1 MYKYISFTKTIN
13 AMIIILKELIPTE
26 KQNVVKILNQLLQGQ
41 YMGIHSYE
49 EFIKNLDDSSPL
61 CNRFV
66 TIQKDLKHHADL
78 LSERIQ
84 ELHGTPET
92 SEGVIGKIELFISQ
106 IFDQSKTEK
115 EILKHA
121 IKGENLY
128 GIKMTE
134 KLVRDKLDEKS
145 LNLVQTVLDKQRE
158 HVDYLK
164 SELH

>member
-1 MYKYISFTKTIN
+1 MEEQKVTK
-13 AMIIILKELIPTE
+13 P
-26 KQNVVKILNQLLQGQ
+26 LNKLLQGQ

-49 EFIKNLDDSSPL
+49 EFIKNLDDASPL
-61 CNRFV
+61 RSRFIM
-66 TIQKDLKHHADL
+66 IQKDLKHHAEL

-84 ELHGTPET
+84 ELHGTPAT
-92 SEGVIGKIELFISQ
+92 SEGVIGKIEQFISQ
-106 IFDQSKTEK
+106 IFDHPQGEK
-115 EILKHA
+115 DILKHA

-145 LNLVQTVLDKQRE
+145 MSLVHQILDNQRE

>member
-1 MYKYISFTKTIN
+1 MEEQKVTK
-13 AMIIILKELIPTE
+13 P
-26 KQNVVKILNQLLQGQ
+26 LNKLLQGQ

-49 EFIKNLDDSSPL
+49 EFIKNLDDASPL
-61 CNRFV
+61 RSRFIM
-66 TIQKDLKHHADL
+66 IQKDLKHHAEL

-84 ELHGTPET
+84 ELHGTPAT
-92 SEGVIGKIELFISQ
+92 SEGVIGKIEQFISL
-106 IFDQSKTEK
+106 IFDHPQGEK
-115 EILKHA
+115 DILKHA

-145 LNLVQTVLDKQRE
+145 MSLVHQILDNQRE

>member
-1 MYKYISFTKTIN
+1 MF
-13 AMIIILKELIPTE
+13 ILLKGLIPTE
-26 KQNVVKILNQLLQGQ
+26 KQNVVKTLNELLQGQ
-41 YMGIHSYE
+41 YMGIHYYE

-61 CNRFV
+61 RHRFIS
-66 TIQKDLKHHADL
+66 IQKDLKHHADL

-84 ELHGTPET
+84 ELHGTPAT
-92 SEGVIGKIELFISQ
+92 SEGLIGKIELFISQ
-106 IFDQSKTEK
+106 LFDQANSEK

-134 KLVRDKLDEKS
+134 ELVREKLDEQS
-145 LNLVQTVLDKQRE
+145 LNLVHTILDQQRE

>member
-1 MYKYISFTKTIN
+1 MEEQKVTK
-13 AMIIILKELIPTE
+13 P
-26 KQNVVKILNQLLQGQ
+26 LNKLLQGQ

-49 EFIKNLDDSSPL
+49 EFIKNLDDASPL
-61 CNRFV
+61 RSRFIM
-66 TIQKDLKHHADL
+66 IQKDLKHHAEL

-84 ELHGTPET
+84 ELHGTPAT
-92 SEGVIGKIELFISQ
+92 SEGVIGKIEQFISQ
-106 IFDQSKTEK
+106 IFDHPQGEK
-115 EILKHA
+115 DILKHA

-134 KLVRDKLDEKS
+134 NLVRDKLDEKS
-145 LNLVQTVLDKQRE
+145 MSLVHQILDKQRE

>member
-1 MYKYISFTKTIN
+1 MDNQTVIKT
-13 AMIIILKELIPTE
+13 
-26 KQNVVKILNQLLQGQ
+26 LNKLLQGQ
-41 YMGIHSYE
+41 YMGVHSYE

-61 CNRFV
+61 RNRFI

-84 ELHGTPET
+84 ELHGTPDT
-92 SEGVIGKIELFISQ
+92 SEGVIGKIQLFISQ
-106 IFDQSKTEK
+106 IFDHPLDEK

-145 LNLVQTVLDKQRE
+145 LNLVHSILDKQRE

-164 SELH
+164 SELN

>member
-1 MYKYISFTKTIN
+1 MEEQKVTK
-13 AMIIILKELIPTE
+13 P
-26 KQNVVKILNQLLQGQ
+26 LNKLLQGQ

-49 EFIKNLDDSSPL
+49 EFIKNLDDASPL
-61 CNRFV
+61 RSRFIM
-66 TIQKDLKHHADL
+66 IQKDLKHHVEL

-84 ELHGTPET
+84 ELHGTPAT
-92 SEGVIGKIELFISQ
+92 SEGVIGKIEQLISL
-106 IFDQSKTEK
+106 IFDHPQGEK
-115 EILKHA
+115 DILKHA

-145 LNLVQTVLDKQRE
+145 MSLVHQILDNQRE

>member
-1 MYKYISFTKTIN
+1 M
-13 AMIIILKELIPTE
+13 E
-26 KQNVVKILNQLLQGQ
+26 KQTVVKTLNHLLQGQ
-41 YMGIHSYE
+41 YMGIHAYE

-61 CNRFV
+61 RNRFI

-92 SEGVIGKIELFISQ
+92 SEGVMGKIELFISQ
-106 IFDQSKTEK
+106 IFDQSKNEK

-134 KLVRDKLDEKS
+134 EIVRDKLDEES
-145 LNLVQTVLDKQRE
+145 LNLVHKILEKQRE

-164 SELH
+164 SELHG

>member
-1 MYKYISFTKTIN
+1 MKGVISMEDQQIIKT
-13 AMIIILKELIPTE
+13 
-26 KQNVVKILNQLLQGQ
+26 LNKLLQGQ

-49 EFIKNLDDSSPL
+49 NFIKKLDDSSPL
-61 CNRFV
+61 RSMFI
-66 TIQKDLKHHADL
+66 TIQKDLKYHAEL

-92 SEGVIGKIELFISQ
+92 SEGVIGKIELFISEN
-106 IFDQSKTEK
+106 IDRPHDEK

-134 KLVRDKLDEKS
+134 NLVRDKLDDKS
-145 LNLVQTVLDKQRE
+145 LNLVHRILDKQRE
-158 HVDYLK
+158 HVDTLK
-164 SELH
+164 SKLHSNN

>member
-1 MYKYISFTKTIN
+1 MEEQKVTK
-13 AMIIILKELIPTE
+13 P
-26 KQNVVKILNQLLQGQ
+26 LNKLLQGQ

-49 EFIKNLDDSSPL
+49 EFIKNLDDASPL
-61 CNRFV
+61 RSRFIM
-66 TIQKDLKHHADL
+66 IQKDLKHHAEL

-84 ELHGTPET
+84 ELHGTPAT
-92 SEGVIGKIELFISQ
+92 SEGVIGKIEQFISL
-106 IFDQSKTEK
+106 IFDHPQGEK
-115 EILKHA
+115 DILKHA

-145 LNLVQTVLDKQRE
+145 MSLVHQILDKQKE

>member
-1 MYKYISFTKTIN
+1 MEEQKVTK
-13 AMIIILKELIPTE
+13 P
-26 KQNVVKILNQLLQGQ
+26 LNKLLQGQ

-49 EFIKNLDDSSPL
+49 EFIKNLDDASPL
-61 CNRFV
+61 RSRFIM
-66 TIQKDLKHHADL
+66 IQKDLKHHAEL
-78 LSERIQ
+78 PSERIQ
-84 ELHGTPET
+84 ELHGTPAT
-92 SEGVIGKIELFISQ
+92 SEGVIGKIEQFISL
-106 IFDQSKTEK
+106 IFDHPQGEK
-115 EILKHA
+115 DILKHA

-145 LNLVQTVLDKQRE
+145 MSLVHQILDNQRE

>member
-1 MYKYISFTKTIN
+1 MDNQIVIKT
-13 AMIIILKELIPTE
+13 
-26 KQNVVKILNQLLQGQ
+26 LNKLLQGQ
-41 YMGIHSYE
+41 YMGVHSYE
-49 EFIKNLDDSSPL
+49 QFINIIDESSPL
-61 CNRFV
+61 RNRFI
-66 TIQKDLKHHADL
+66 TIQKDLIHHADL

-84 ELHGTPET
+84 ELHGTPDT
-92 SEGVIGKIELFISQ
+92 SEGVIGKMELFISQ
-106 IFDQSKTEK
+106 MFDQSHDEK
-115 EILKHA
+115 DILKHA

-145 LNLVQTVLDKQRE
+145 LNLVHSILDKQRE

>member
-1 MYKYISFTKTIN
+1 MENQIVIKT
-13 AMIIILKELIPTE
+13 
-26 KQNVVKILNQLLQGQ
+26 LNKFLQGQ
-41 YMGIHSYE
+41 YMGIHFYE
-49 EFIKNLDDSSPL
+49 EFIKELDDSSPIR
-61 CNRFV
+61 NRFIS
-66 TIQKDLKHHADL
+66 IQKDLKHHADM

-92 SEGVIGKIELFISQ
+92 SEGIIGKVELFISQ
-106 IFDQSKTEK
+106 IFDKPNDEK

-128 GIKMTE
+128 GIKMAE
-134 KLVRDKLDEKS
+134 KLVHNKLDKKS
-145 LNLVQTVLDKQRE
+145 LDLVHKILDKQRE

>member
-1 MYKYISFTKTIN
+1 MEEQKVIK
-13 AMIIILKELIPTE
+13 P
-26 KQNVVKILNQLLQGQ
+26 LNKLLQGQ

-49 EFIKNLDDSSPL
+49 EFIKNLDDASPL
-61 CNRFV
+61 RSRFIK
-66 TIQKDLKHHADL
+66 IQKDLKHHAEL

-84 ELHGTPET
+84 ELHGTPAT
-92 SEGVIGKIELFISQ
+92 SEGVIGKIEQFISQ
-106 IFDQSKTEK
+106 IFDHPHGERD
-115 EILKHA
+115 ILKHA

-134 KLVRDKLDEKS
+134 NLVRDKLDEKS
-145 LNLVQTVLDKQRE
+145 MSLVHQILNKQRE

>member
-1 MYKYISFTKTIN
+1 MEN
-13 AMIIILKELIPTE
+13 QNELK
-26 KQNVVKILNQLLQGQ
+26 VLNQLLQGQ
-41 YMGIHSYE
+41 YMGIHAYE

-61 CNRFV
+61 RNRFIM
-66 TIQKDLKHHADL
+66 IQKDLKHHADL
-78 LSERIQ
+78 LSERVQ

-92 SEGVIGKIELFISQ
+92 SEGIIGKIQLFMSQ
-106 IFDQSKTEK
+106 LFDRSTNEK

-134 KLVRDKLDEKS
+134 QIVRDKLDEKS
-145 LNLVQTVLDKQRE
+145 LSLVHTILNKQRE

-164 SELH
+164 SELHG

>member
-1 MYKYISFTKTIN
+1 
-13 AMIIILKELIPTE
+13 MIPMEN
-26 KQNVVKILNQLLQGQ
+26 QNVVKILNQLLQGQ
-41 YMGIHSYE
+41 YMGVHSYE

-61 CNRFV
+61 RNRFI

-84 ELHGTPET
+84 ELQGTPAI
-92 SEGVIGKIELFISQ
+92 SEGVIGKTELFISQ
-106 IFDQSKTEK
+106 IFDHSSSEK

-145 LNLVQTVLDKQRE
+145 LNLVHNILDKQRE

>member
-1 MYKYISFTKTIN
+1 MEEQKVTK
-13 AMIIILKELIPTE
+13 P
-26 KQNVVKILNQLLQGQ
+26 LNKLLQGQ

-49 EFIKNLDDSSPL
+49 EFIKNLDDASPL
-61 CNRFV
+61 RSRFIM
-66 TIQKDLKHHADL
+66 IQKDLKHHAEL

-84 ELHGTPET
+84 ELHGTPAT
-92 SEGVIGKIELFISQ
+92 SEGVIGKIEQLISL
-106 IFDQSKTEK
+106 IFDHPQGEK
-115 EILKHA
+115 DILKHA

-145 LNLVQTVLDKQRE
+145 MSLVHQILDKQRE

>member
-1 MYKYISFTKTIN
+1 MEEQKVTK
-13 AMIIILKELIPTE
+13 P
-26 KQNVVKILNQLLQGQ
+26 LNKLLQGQ

-49 EFIKNLDDSSPL
+49 EFIKNLDDASPL
-61 CNRFV
+61 RSRFIM
-66 TIQKDLKHHADL
+66 IQKDLKHHAEL

-84 ELHGTPET
+84 ELHGTPAT
-92 SEGVIGKIELFISQ
+92 SEGAIGKIEQFISQ
-106 IFDQSKTEK
+106 IFDHPQGEK
-115 EILKHA
+115 DILKHA

-134 KLVRDKLDEKS
+134 NLVRDKLDEKS
-145 LNLVQTVLDKQRE
+145 MSLVHQILDKQRE

>member
-1 MYKYISFTKTIN
+1 MEEQKVTK
-13 AMIIILKELIPTE
+13 P
-26 KQNVVKILNQLLQGQ
+26 LNKLLQGQ

-49 EFIKNLDDSSPL
+49 EFIKNLDDASPL
-61 CNRFV
+61 RSRFIM
-66 TIQKDLKHHADL
+66 IQKDLKHHAEL

-84 ELHGTPET
+84 ELHGTPAT
-92 SEGVIGKIELFISQ
+92 SEGVIGKIEQFISL
-106 IFDQSKTEK
+106 IFDHPQGEK
-115 EILKHA
+115 DILKHA

-145 LNLVQTVLDKQRE
+145 MSLVHQILDKQRE

>member
-1 MYKYISFTKTIN
+1 MEEQKVTK
-13 AMIIILKELIPTE
+13 P
-26 KQNVVKILNQLLQGQ
+26 LNKLLQSQ

-49 EFIKNLDDSSPL
+49 EFIKNLDDTSPL
-61 CNRFV
+61 RSRFIM
-66 TIQKDLKHHADL
+66 IQKDLKHHAEL

-84 ELHGTPET
+84 ELHGTPAT
-92 SEGVIGKIELFISQ
+92 SEGVIGKIEQFISQ
-106 IFDQSKTEK
+106 IFDHPQGEK
-115 EILKHA
+115 DILKHA

-145 LNLVQTVLDKQRE
+145 MSLVHQILDKQRE

>member
-1 MYKYISFTKTIN
+1 MN
-13 AMIIILKELIPTE
+13 N
-26 KQNVVKILNQLLQGQ
+26 QDVVKTLNKLLQGQ
-41 YMGIHSYE
+41 YMGVHSFE
-49 EFIKNLDDSSPL
+49 EFIKTLEESSPL
-61 CNRFV
+61 RNRFI

-84 ELHGTPET
+84 ELQGTPAT
-92 SEGVIGKIELFISQ
+92 SEGVIGKIELSISQ
-106 IFDQSKTEK
+106 LFDHSSSDQ

-134 KLVRDKLDEKS
+134 ELVRDKLDEQS
-145 LNLVQTVLDKQRE
+145 LNLVSSILDKQRE

>member
-1 MYKYISFTKTIN
+1 MEEQKVTK
-13 AMIIILKELIPTE
+13 P
-26 KQNVVKILNQLLQGQ
+26 LNKLLQGQ

-49 EFIKNLDDSSPL
+49 EFIKNLDDASPL
-61 CNRFV
+61 RSRFIM
-66 TIQKDLKHHADL
+66 IQKDLKHHAEL

-84 ELHGTPET
+84 ELHGTPAT
-92 SEGVIGKIELFISQ
+92 SEGVIGKIEQFISQ
-106 IFDQSKTEK
+106 IFDHPQGEK
-115 EILKHA
+115 DILKHA

-145 LNLVQTVLDKQRE
+145 MSLVHQILDKQRE

>member
-1 MYKYISFTKTIN
+1 MEEQKVIK
-13 AMIIILKELIPTE
+13 P
-26 KQNVVKILNQLLQGQ
+26 LNKLLQGQ

-49 EFIKNLDDSSPL
+49 EFVKNLDDASPL
-61 CNRFV
+61 RSRFIM
-66 TIQKDLKHHADL
+66 IQKDLKHHAEL

-84 ELHGTPET
+84 ELHGTPAT
-92 SEGVIGKIELFISQ
+92 SEGVIGKIEQFISQ
-106 IFDQSKTEK
+106 IFDHPQGEK
-115 EILKHA
+115 DILKHA

-134 KLVRDKLDEKS
+134 NLVRDKLDEKS
-145 LNLVQTVLDKQRE
+145 MSLVHQILDKQRE

>member
-1 MYKYISFTKTIN
+1 MISIEN
-13 AMIIILKELIPTE
+13 
-26 KQNVVKILNQLLQGQ
+26 QNVVKTLNQLLQGQ
-41 YMGIHSYE
+41 YMGIHSFE

-61 CNRFV
+61 RNKFI
-66 TIQKDLKHHADL
+66 TIQKDLKHHSDL
-78 LSERIQ
+78 ISERIQ
-84 ELHGTPET
+84 ELKGTPAT
-92 SEGVIGKIELFISQ
+92 SEGVVGRIELYISQ
-106 IFDQSKTEK
+106 IFDHSNSEK

-134 KLVRDKLDEKS
+134 KLVRDKLDEES
-145 LNLVQTVLDKQRE
+145 LNLVDRILDKQRE

>member
-1 MYKYISFTKTIN
+1 MEEQKVIK
-13 AMIIILKELIPTE
+13 P
-26 KQNVVKILNQLLQGQ
+26 LNKLLQGQ

-49 EFIKNLDDSSPL
+49 EFIKNLDDASPL
-61 CNRFV
+61 RSRFI
-66 TIQKDLKHHADL
+66 TIQKDLKHHAEL

-84 ELHGTPET
+84 ELHGTPAT
-92 SEGVIGKIELFISQ
+92 SEGVIGKIEQFISQ
-106 IFDQSKTEK
+106 IFDHPQGEK
-115 EILKHA
+115 DILKHA

-134 KLVRDKLDEKS
+134 NLVRDKLDEKS
-145 LNLVQTVLDKQRE
+145 LSLVHQILDKQRE

>member
-1 MYKYISFTKTIN
+1 MEEQKVTK
-13 AMIIILKELIPTE
+13 P
-26 KQNVVKILNQLLQGQ
+26 LNKLLQGQ

-49 EFIKNLDDSSPL
+49 EFIKNLDDASPL
-61 CNRFV
+61 RSRFIM
-66 TIQKDLKHHADL
+66 IQKDLKHHAEL

-84 ELHGTPET
+84 ELHGTPAT
-92 SEGVIGKIELFISQ
+92 SEGVIGKIEQLISL
-106 IFDQSKTEK
+106 IFDHPQGEK
-115 EILKHA
+115 DILKHA

-145 LNLVQTVLDKQRE
+145 MSLVHQILDNQRE

>member
-1 MYKYISFTKTIN
+1 MEEQKVTK
-13 AMIIILKELIPTE
+13 P
-26 KQNVVKILNQLLQGQ
+26 LNKLLQGQ

-49 EFIKNLDDSSPL
+49 EFIKNLDDASPL
-61 CNRFV
+61 RSRFIM
-66 TIQKDLKHHADL
+66 IQKDLKHHAEL

-84 ELHGTPET
+84 ELHGTPAT
-92 SEGVIGKIELFISQ
+92 SEGVIGKIEQFISQ
-106 IFDQSKTEK
+106 IFDHPQGEK
-115 EILKHA
+115 DILKHA

-134 KLVRDKLDEKS
+134 NLVRDKLDEKS
-145 LNLVQTVLDKQRE
+145 MSLVHQILDNQRE